1 MFHTKTIKDIERLKN
16 ERRRHDFFN
25 DKELEKSILQ
35 ESIEQYWSVCPY
47 CDERYVTDEGHKCP
61 KYEK

>member
-1 MFHTKTIKDIERLKN
+1 MFHHNTIKDMERLK
-16 ERRRHDFFN
+16 RDRVKYDFFN
-25 DKELEKSILQ
+25 DEQMKLDICQ
-35 ESIEQYWSVCPY
+35 ENIQQYWSVCPY